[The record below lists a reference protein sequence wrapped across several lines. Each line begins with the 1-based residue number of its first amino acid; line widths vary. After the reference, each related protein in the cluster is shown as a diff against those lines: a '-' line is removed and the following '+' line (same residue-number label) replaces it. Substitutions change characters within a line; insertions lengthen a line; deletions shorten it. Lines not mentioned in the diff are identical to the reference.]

1 MNYSNCVIY
10 KIQNQTN
17 KDLIYIGHTTTSLK
31 CRLNSHI
38 CMSKKSNNKFYTIV
52 KNNGGF
58 ENFDIILIEIFP
70 CETREQ
76 ACIREE
82 YFRCSLNAIMN
93 SNRAYISIDDKKV
106 VMKQRNNDWYIKN
119 KSYILDKR
127 REYYKENYENIIKR
141 VTLYRHKNKSI
152 LNEKARAKYNQMK
165 SKIDNDLNL

>member
-1 MNYSNCVIY
+1 MNYSKCVIY
-10 KIQNQTN
+10 KIQHQIN
-17 KDLIYIGHTTTSLK
+17 KDLIYIGHTTKSLN
-31 CRLNSHI
+31 CRLSSHI

-58 ENFDIILIEIFP
+58 ENFDIILIDIYP
-70 CETREQ
+70 CQTKEE

-93 SNRAYISIDDKKV
+93 SNRAYISVEDKKV
-106 VMKQRNNDWYIKN
+106 VIKQRNTDWYIKN
-119 KSYILDKR
+119 KPYVLDKR
-127 REYYKENYENIIKR
+127 RQYYKENYETIIER

-165 SKIDNDLNL
+165 SIMENHLNL